1 MKTGSCFEKLLLKHG
16 VDTNVS
22 LANSRQTKESLLIY
36 NSPFSNFSFVNC
48 KQKFQSSPTSDSLD
62 GTYVNCDGAKAF
74 NLH

>member
-1 MKTGSCFEKLLLKHG
+1 M
-16 VDTNVS
+16 
-22 LANSRQTKESLLIY
+22 Y

-48 KQKFQSSPTSDSLD
+48 KQKFQSSSPTSDSLD